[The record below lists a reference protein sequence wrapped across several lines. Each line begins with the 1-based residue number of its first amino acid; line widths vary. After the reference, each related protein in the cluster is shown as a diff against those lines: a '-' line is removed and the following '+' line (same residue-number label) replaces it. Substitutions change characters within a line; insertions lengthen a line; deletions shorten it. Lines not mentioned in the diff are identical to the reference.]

1 MCVFRTSKEIE
12 ILKITNNIHSRT
24 ALDNTKR
31 WGTLGIVNQLF
42 KIYFKVSA
50 LLLFLDTRTM
60 MHVVLLFLAQQASF
74 VQAANASY

>member
-1 MCVFRTSKEIE
+1 MCVFPTSEEIE
-12 ILKITNNIHSRT
+12 ILKITNDIHSRT

-50 LLLFLDTRTM
+50 LLLFLDTRTR
-60 MHVVLLFLAQQASF
+60 VAIFSSTSFLCASR
-74 VQAANASY
+74 

>member
-1 MCVFRTSKEIE
+1 MCVFPTSEEIE
-12 ILKITNNIHSRT
+12 NLKITNNIHSRT

-50 LLLFLDTRTM
+50 LLLFLDIYAYYDTCRVAIFSSTS
-60 MHVVLLFLAQQASF
+60 FLCASR
-74 VQAANASY
+74 

>member
-1 MCVFRTSKEIE
+1 MCVFPTSKEIE
-12 ILKITNNIHSRT
+12 NLKITNNIHSRT

-50 LLLFLDTRTM
+50 LLLFLDIYAYYDAYRVAIFSSTS
-60 MHVVLLFLAQQASF
+60 FLCASR
-74 VQAANASY
+74 